1 MIVPALFPH
10 AVERPNRSH
19 PSIRAKA
26 IDQMTKDVMAYLRNQ
41 GHDDENEED
50 IARQLREA
58 FWVRED
64 GYHAAKE
71 LDEQFHWSP
80 DAELVEVLDSFGHYM
95 YLAHDDA
102 IKAWVKEYDIKAPL
116 AVGTLVEA
124 EWGGETIRGKIID
137 VRAETAQYTVQRP
150 EDTAKGGAIVNFEDT
165 REAP

>member
-1 MIVPALFPH
+1 MTVAALFPH
-10 AVERPNRSH
+10 AVERPSRSH
-19 PSIRAKA
+19 PAIRARA
-26 IDQMTKDVMAYLRNQ
+26 IDRMVKDVMKYLR
-41 GHDDENEED
+41 DDGDKDATEED
-50 IARQLREA
+50 IARQLEDA
-58 FWVRED
+58 FCYRED
-64 GYHAAKE
+64 GYHAARE
-71 LDEQFHWSP
+71 LDDQHGWSP
-80 DAELVEVLDSFGHYM
+80 DAELVEVLDSFSHYM
-95 YLAHDDA
+95 YSAHDDA